1 MLLLFSFF
9 LFFCPCD
16 CVGLG
21 ICKPSILV
29 PKQQEIFHKTNQ
41 HLFGLILHISYPM
54 KSGLLVECEGQFRC
68 EEEGSSYRCS
78 SLSMIFVMKEGKL
91 SHGVSSMLTARCI
104 EIFETL
110 DWYSFRFLIL
120 K

>member
-1 MLLLFSFF
+1 MLLLFLFSF
-9 LFFCPCD
+9 LCD

-21 ICKPSILV
+21 ICEPLILV

-41 HLFGLILHISYPM
+41 YLFGLILHISYPM
-54 KSGLLVECEGQFRC
+54 KAGLLVQCEGQFRC
-68 EEEGSSYRCS
+68 EEKGYSYRCS
-78 SLSMIFVMKEGKL
+78 SLSMIFVIKKGKL
-91 SHGVSSMLTARCI
+91 SHRVSSMLTARCI